1 MKKYSPLLMYFS
13 LLVSAIFIFFN
24 NLPAQNDSLR
34 ITIENIIK
42 NADGEIGVALLHLE
56 SDDSLIFNDDHHYP
70 MQSVYKFPLAMAV
83 LSEVD
88 KGNLSLEQN
97 IHINKEDL
105 LPNTWSPVRDK
116 YPEGNID
123 LTVSELLSFTV
134 SQSDNNCCD
143 ILFRLLE
150 GTTNVNKH
158 VHDLGVKEIMIAAT
172 EEEMHSSWDV
182 QFTNWCRP
190 SAMLQLLKIF
200 WQKNA
205 LTEKSSNLL
214 WKFMAKTSTG
224 PMRIK
229 GLLPEGTIVAH
240 KTGSSGTNENGIA
253 AATND
258 VGIVTL
264 PDGNHF
270 TIVVFVSNSSAD
282 DEAREKIIAEIS
294 RAAWDF
300 YTTGKKKGYQGSQ

>member
-1 MKKYSPLLMYFS
+1 MKKYSFLILFFQ
-13 LLVSAIFIFFN
+13 LLVSASFIFIN

-34 ITIENIIK
+34 FAIEKIIK
-42 NADGEIGVALLHLE
+42 NSDGEIGVALLHLE
-56 SDDSLIFNDDHHYP
+56 SNDSLVFNEDNHYP

-83 LSEVD
+83 LSEVN
-88 KGNLSLEQN
+88 KGNLSLEQK
-97 IHINKEDL
+97 IHIKKEDL

-123 LTVSELLSFTV
+123 LTVAELLSYTV
-134 SQSDNNCCD
+134 SQSDNNGCD
-143 ILFRLLE
+143 ILFRLLG
-150 GTTNVNKH
+150 GTTQVNKYI
-158 VHDLGVKEIMIAAT
+158 HDLGVGEIMIAAT

-182 QFTNWCRP
+182 QFTNWCKP
-190 SAMLQLLKIF
+190 SAMLLLLKIF

-205 LTEKSSNLL
+205 LSEKNSGLL
-214 WKFMAKTSTG
+214 WKFMVETSTG
-224 PMRIK
+224 TTRIK

-240 KTGSSGTNENGIA
+240 KTGSSGTNESGIA

-270 TIVVFVSNSSAD
+270 AIVVFVSNSSVNE
-282 DEAREKIIAEIS
+282 EAREKIIALIS
-294 RAAWDF
+294 RVAWD
-300 YTTGKKKGYQGSQ
+300 YYSAGKK

>member
-1 MKKYSPLLMYFS
+1 MYFS